1 MTSVLSVE
9 ERSPRSGPPG
19 TTPLASRLAA
29 LPPGHVDLH
38 THAIDPDLPDI
49 GQAHPGS
56 FPRLGKLGVGFG
68 LGRPAETAAA
78 AAGVTGP
85 ATLATARARR
95 LWCDSLSYDA
105 PALRLAAGR
114 FGPGRVVLGTD
125 YPFDAREQPGAASVR
140 ANTLALL
147 AGTS

>member
-78 AAGVTGP
+78 AAGGTGP

-95 LWCDSLSYDA
+95 LCYDA

-125 YPFDAREQPGAASVR
+125 YPFDAREQPAGAVLAPAPDRPVTAAS
-140 ANTLALL
+140 
-147 AGTS
+147 